1 MCESIA
7 SFGISS
13 FMSWLQFSCSC
24 SCSDDRF
31 VYFLPLSLIPGYPY
45 HGTTLSRKWQRW
57 KGSRWRRRRF
67 DRWWR
72 SSISWSWL
80 GLCNCDGVMLILS
93 KPIGAGAPER
103 NWADVKTVW
112 DVHVSKDAP
121 REGGEKSNYL
131 RRCAPFAVPDRSPCT
146 FIWFGKLR
154 TKCGMTSASGI
165 LIK

>member
-1 MCESIA
+1 M
-7 SFGISS
+7 
-13 FMSWLQFSCSC
+13 
-24 SCSDDRF
+24 
-31 VYFLPLSLIPGYPY
+31 
-45 HGTTLSRKWQRW
+45 LSRKSIAAVCELLLSYYYISD
-57 KGSRWRRRRF
+57 GSRWRRRRF